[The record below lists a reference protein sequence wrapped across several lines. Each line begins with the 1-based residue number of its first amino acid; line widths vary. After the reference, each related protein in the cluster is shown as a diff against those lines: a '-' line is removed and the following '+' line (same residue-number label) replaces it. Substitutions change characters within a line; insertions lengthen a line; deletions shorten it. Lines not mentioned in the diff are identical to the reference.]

1 MAKPYLSVVRTA
13 LAQGLFCQELI
24 PAKKDWLPFA
34 VCLLLA
40 ASACRSTHNRTV
52 SEVQSSHLRL
62 PEAIESVQD
71 WDDLTPEVRLDILES
86 QYRSFGTLKL
96 TDPQDPKGIADTKQ
110 KEIVEKMLKKSSIDL
125 VAEDGVHS
133 SIGELQV
140 SARILLLGNETI
152 LGGEIQFLQKGC
164 LMPDQS
170 PPKRFVSE
178 SEAKKAGC
186 EVDDHSVW
194 IASVQFN
201 HDGTPFSVSDYL
213 EWMGD

>member
-1 MAKPYLSVVRTA
+1 MAKPYLSMLYPA
-13 LAQGLFCQELI
+13 LAQGLFCQEI
-24 PAKKDWLPFA
+24 SQIKKDYLTLL
-34 VCLLLA
+34 VCLLLG

-62 PEAIESVQD
+62 PETLESVQD
-71 WDDLTPEVRLDILES
+71 WDNLTPEVRLDILDTE
-86 QYRSFGTLKL
+86 YRSFSTLKL
-96 TDPQDPKGIADTKQ
+96 TDPQDPKIIANPKQ
-110 KEIVEKMLKKSSIDL
+110 KEILEKILKKSTVDL

-140 SARILLLGNETI
+140 SARILLLKDETI

-178 SEAKKAGC
+178 GEAKKSGC

-194 IASVQFN
+194 IALVQFN